1 MARRRR
7 RNQGRNDEL
16 LQGVLLIDKPAGI
29 TSHEVCQR
37 VKARL
42 RLGKVGH
49 GGTLDPFATGLLPLL
64 LNGATRLMPQ
74 MQSAT
79 KVYEAVVRFGTS
91 TDTMDPTGE
100 VTATGDPS
108 ELTEAAVAA
117 VLPRFTG
124 KITQTIPAYSAARV
138 DGKRLYGYAR
148 EGIEVELPTKEVE
161 ISEVALLSFEAGDK
175 YIDVGL
181 RVSCGTGTFIR
192 VLADDL
198 GGALG
203 CPAHLFSLR
212 RTQTGRFSMKG
223 GVALDAVVEQAEAWK
238 AERLARQD
246 DEGVVL
252 RFEPLENARRWSDFF
267 GGALLPVSELLGGVP
282 TLRLTDE
289 LVKRVQSGQPIR
301 NGDMV
306 GLDPQGLLS
315 FKLGEQL
322 VLEDEEGLRGVA
334 VVRAK
339 CPSNT
344 LAGRDSGAIVL
355 DVERVL
361 R

>member
-16 LQGVLLIDKPAGI
+16 LQGVLLIDKPEGI

-74 MQSAT
+74 MQGAT

-100 VTATGDPS
+100 VTVTGDPRD
-108 ELTEAAVAA
+108 LTEADVTAT
-117 VLPRFTG
+117 LPRFTG

-138 DGKRLYGYAR
+138 DGKRLYEYAR

-161 ISEVALLSFEAGDK
+161 ITEIVLLSFESGEE
-175 YIDVGL
+175 YTDVGL

-198 GGALG
+198 GEALG
-203 CPAHLFSLR
+203 CPAHLFTLR
-212 RTQTGRFSMKG
+212 RTQTGRFKMEG
-223 GVALDAVVEQAEAWK
+223 GIALDTVVEQAEAWK

-252 RFEPLENARRWSDFF
+252 RFEPLDNARRWSDFL
-267 GGALLPVSELLGGVP
+267 GGALLPVSDLLGGVP
-282 TLRLTDE
+282 TLRLTGE

-301 NGDMV
+301 NADLV
-306 GLDPQGLLS
+306 GLDPEGLLS